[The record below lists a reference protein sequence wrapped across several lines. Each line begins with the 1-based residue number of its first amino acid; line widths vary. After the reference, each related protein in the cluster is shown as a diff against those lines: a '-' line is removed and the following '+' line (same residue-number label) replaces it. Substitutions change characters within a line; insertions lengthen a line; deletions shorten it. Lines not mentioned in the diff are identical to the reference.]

1 MKQRVIKSHIDVQAA
16 GVNFTKK
23 EAEQYFRWY
32 LEQREER
39 IEYLQNLVY
48 QEREDIS
55 FDFTPESLIKLWE
68 WYEGKIVVEPR
79 STEEIEKEREE
90 EVYWM
95 RPYVPEEQLALS
107 TCNIAMDVAIY
118 FAEVM
123 VRNNA
128 PKIYW
133 GYYTK
138 PRNMVSVN
146 MPVLLGFTGGALD
159 PRAIVINCT
168 CHSVKEL
175 NYKRLYEKYK
185 IWLKYIK

>member
-1 MKQRVIKSHIDVQAA
+1 MKRRVIRAPIDVQAA

-39 IEYLQNLVY
+39 IEYLQNSVY

-55 FDFTPESLIKLWE
+55 FDFTPESLIKIWE
-68 WYEGKIVVEPR
+68 WYEGKIIVELR
-79 STEEIEKEREE
+79 SPEEIAKERAEE
-90 EVYWM
+90 PEWM
-95 RPYVPEEQLALS
+95 QASIAEEQLSLK
-107 TCNIAMDVAIY
+107 TWDITKDIAIY

-138 PRNMVSVN
+138 PRNLVSVN
-146 MPVLLGFTGGALD
+146 MPVLLGFKRGALD
-159 PRAIVINCT
+159 PRAIVENCT
-168 CHSVKEL
+168 RHSIDKSDY
-175 NYKRLYEKYK
+175 NKPYETYNMRTKN
-185 IWLKYIK
+185 LT